1 MEWLKSLLAENSEAS
16 SKRVCMLLSCLALSI
31 ALLVMVAKGA
41 PAESL
46 WAITVPLAGL
56 GGFTYVGGVAFKK
69 DGQ

>member
-1 MEWLKSLLAENSEAS
+1 MLKSLLSESGELS
-16 SKRVCMLLSCLALSI
+16 SKRVCMMIACIALAV

-56 GGFTYVGGVAFKK
+56 GGFSYVGGIAVKK
-69 DGQ
+69 AE